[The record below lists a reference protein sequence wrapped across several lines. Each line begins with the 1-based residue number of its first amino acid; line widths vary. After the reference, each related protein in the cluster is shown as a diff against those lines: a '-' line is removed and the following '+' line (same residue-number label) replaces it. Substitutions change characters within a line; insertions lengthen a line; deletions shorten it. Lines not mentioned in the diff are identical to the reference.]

1 MQCRRCGFD
10 PWVRKIPL
18 EKARATHSSN
28 LAWRIPW
35 REEPLQS
42 MGSQR
47 VRHNVAI
54 NTFLFRK
61 KTLDRQ
67 KTERS
72 VKKNSKISVQAAAA
86 SNTWLGTLPTRSP
99 IRASSSGAGLG
110 RRAKPLPNIVGWQD
124 NPGWNSLRSVLLIL
138 FRKRKHSQPS
148 VTEGSASSDTNNHR
162 WKIFRRKKFQAAPG
176 TCICHAPA
184 PIYTAF
190 TMSDEYPRGD
200 LEWMGRLCRSHTNI
214 MLFYMK
220 GLSICEY
227 PISVGSWNQPP
238 EDTQGQR

>member
-35 REEPLQS
+35 REEPAALQS

-86 SNTWLGTLPTRSP
+86 SNT
-99 IRASSSGAGLG
+99 
-110 RRAKPLPNIVGWQD
+110 
-124 NPGWNSLRSVLLIL
+124 
-138 FRKRKHSQPS
+138 
-148 VTEGSASSDTNNHR
+148 
-162 WKIFRRKKFQAAPG
+162 
-176 TCICHAPA
+176 
-184 PIYTAF
+184 
-190 TMSDEYPRGD
+190 
-200 LEWMGRLCRSHTNI
+200 
-214 MLFYMK
+214 
-220 GLSICEY
+220 
-227 PISVGSWNQPP
+227 
-238 EDTQGQR
+238 